1 VRGTR
6 TYAVECYSTDV
17 DRSGVER
24 LAARA
29 REVAAALRNRGDS
42 VDYLGAL
49 LVPGDEVVFYLF
61 ESPSAKAVREASSEA
76 GIVFERVLES
86 IAIGFAGSCGGVPDA
101 PQEESAA

>member
-1 VRGTR
+1 M
-6 TYAVECYSTDV
+6 
-17 DRSGVER
+17 
-24 LAARA
+24 AARA

-61 ESPSAKAVREASSEA
+61 ESPSARAVREASSQA

-86 IAIGFAGSCGGVPDA
+86 IAIGFAGSFGSVPEGTRQ
-101 PQEESAA
+101 PSEGRTQ